1 MCDGENEGEEGL
13 ATSWKMGMRA
23 RKRGDKDTSAPG
35 SHALSSWSLHTPFYK
50 KGIRGLES
58 EIRECVQATQLEIVR

>member
-1 MCDGENEGEEGL
+1 MCDGENEGMWGRGPGREG
-13 ATSWKMGMRA
+13 TKIH
-23 RKRGDKDTSAPG
+23 TSAPG

-58 EIRECVQATQLEIVR
+58 EIRECGQATQLEMVR